1 MAKLYRGKRRCAK
14 LAQPGAASEPLKC
27 NRAYVRQSPQPS
39 DEVAVGAFMDSQSYA
54 EQAELYAE
62 MAEKAESE
70 VEAQTY
76 RSMAACYR
84 QIAKDTATLERLN
97 RLADGE

>member
-1 MAKLYRGKRRCAK
+1 
-14 LAQPGAASEPLKC
+14 
-27 NRAYVRQSPQPS
+27 
-39 DEVAVGAFMDSQSYA
+39 MDSQSYA
-54 EQAELYAE
+54 EQAELYAA

-70 VEAQTY
+70 VEAQSY